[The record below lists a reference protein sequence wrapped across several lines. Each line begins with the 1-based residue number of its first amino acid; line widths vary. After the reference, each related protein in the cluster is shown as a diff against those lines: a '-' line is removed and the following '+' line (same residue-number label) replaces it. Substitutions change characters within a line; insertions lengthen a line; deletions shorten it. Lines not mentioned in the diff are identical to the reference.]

1 MCDERLFK
9 GTIISGYGN
18 NDGKTENYTLK
29 ELKDHNLD
37 AYLGDDWLEDFKSLS
52 INQEILVSGPSG
64 VEQVKYKRLT

>member
-18 NDGKTENYTLK
+18 NDGNTENYTLK